1 MNRIINPLSI
11 LLITFCA
18 YGQQEEN
25 RPLKST
31 ITTVSS
37 STVALSSNK
46 YTVLQS
52 IGQGGIIGTVKTGK
66 IVVQQGFLN
75 GTRYFTM
82 NNSGITN
89 IEERLELVVSPN
101 PFVEYVK
108 VDFSEKTKHPVHLR
122 VFDTNG
128 KVLIYKK
135 HPASHSITIP
145 MDNIIIGSY
154 ILHIMSGED
163 RFTEKI
169 LKVRE

>member
-52 IGQGGIIGTVKTGK
+52 IGQSSIIGTVKTGK
-66 IVVQQGFLN
+66 MVVQQGFLN
-75 GTRYFTM
+75 STRYFKL
-82 NNSGITN
+82 NNSGIEN
-89 IEERLELVVSPN
+89 IDERLEIVVSPN

-108 VDFSEKTKHPVHLR
+108 VDFSESTAHPIHLK
-122 VFDTNG
+122 VFDLNG
-128 KVLIYKK
+128 KVLKYKK
-135 HPASHSITIP
+135 YSASDSVIIP
-145 MDNIIIGSY
+145 MENIIIGSY
-154 ILHIMSGED
+154 ILHIVSGED
-163 RFTEKI
+163 TFARKI